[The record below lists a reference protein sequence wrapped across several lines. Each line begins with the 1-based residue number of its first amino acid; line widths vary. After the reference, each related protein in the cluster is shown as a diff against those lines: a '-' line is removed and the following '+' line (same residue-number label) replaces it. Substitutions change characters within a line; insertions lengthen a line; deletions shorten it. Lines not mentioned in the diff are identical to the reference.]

1 MPIMTK
7 CEFCGEM
14 LPAYLRT
21 CPKCGGVVRDVIINK
36 LWLLFLLVVLVMVL
50 WVSFG
55 AFWQRETQSEP
66 AGDLEQVTRCDII
79 SDK

>member
-21 CPKCGGVVRDVIINK
+21 CPKCGGVVKDVNINK
-36 LWLLFLLVVLVMVL
+36 LWLLFLSAVLVMVL

-55 AFWQRETQSEP
+55 AFWQRVTQSES
-66 AGDLEQVTRCDII
+66 AGALEQAPSCDII
-79 SDK
+79 SNK

>member
-21 CPKCGGVVRDVIINK
+21 CPKCGGVVKDININK
-36 LWLLFLLVVLVMVL
+36 LWLLILLVVLVMVL
-50 WVSFG
+50 WVSVGVFL
-55 AFWQRETQSEP
+55 R
-66 AGDLEQVTRCDII
+66 
-79 SDK
+79 

>member
-7 CEFCGEM
+7 CEFCGEV

-21 CPKCGGVVRDVIINK
+21 CPKCGGVVKDVNINK
-36 LWLLFLLVVLVMVL
+36 LWLLFLSAVLVMVL

-55 AFWQRETQSEP
+55 AFWQRETQSES
-66 AGDLEQVTRCDII
+66 AGALERAPSCDII
-79 SDK
+79 SNK